1 MLLRPFNRFGGNGSK
16 RRNNSRKKLG
26 VCEREI
32 AYVLYKI
39 KLRDS
44 VCVVI
49 RSDCYGILSSKERGV
64 KWIRSDTG
72 MARSIDYNGFI
83 SLNSTEDEYYF
94 FYLPIHLRFFPVF
107 L

>member
-39 KLRDS
+39 KLI
-44 VCVVI
+44 VYV
-49 RSDCYGILSSKERGV
+49 LSYDLIAMGYYRKNGV
-64 KWIRSDTG
+64 
-72 MARSIDYNGFI
+72 
-83 SLNSTEDEYYF
+83 
-94 FYLPIHLRFFPVF
+94 
-107 L
+107 